1 MKLCRVSRGC
11 VASRAFRR
19 FVVEL
24 FEHGYTERV
33 EGVGGFMILAA
44 LIVAEERKDQQSA
57 IGSFRITRARAYML
71 DGAGLCVNASGG
83 DRGSHAVFERAVN
96 AGDGQRREIRT
107 EPWLRLRVLQKRYDG
122 AGRDQIVA

>member
-1 MKLCRVSRGC
+1 MKLCLVSRGC
-11 VASRAFRR
+11 VASRAFRG

-24 FEHGYTERV
+24 FEHGDTERV

-44 LIVAEERKDQQSA
+44 LIVAEERKDQQSS
-57 IGSFRITRARAYML
+57 IGGFRITRTRAHVL
-71 DGAGLCVNASGG
+71 HGAGLCMNPSGGDGGSHAIFECAVNAS
-83 DRGSHAVFERAVN
+83 
-96 AGDGQRREIRT
+96 DGQRREIGS